1 MTTSGKAF
9 ADGTVGRIVSS
20 NKTAAAPLRR
30 GGDKRAQTYGLR
42 LFIAGDGMFCK
53 EEKKMADC
61 RMVKFTNGGGGAA
74 PCMSRLHKSVP
85 GGTNNIV

>member
-61 RMVKFTNGGGGAA
+61 RMVKFTNGGGRSCPLYEQIAQI
-74 PCMSRLHKSVP
+74 CP
-85 GGTNNIV
+85 GGNK